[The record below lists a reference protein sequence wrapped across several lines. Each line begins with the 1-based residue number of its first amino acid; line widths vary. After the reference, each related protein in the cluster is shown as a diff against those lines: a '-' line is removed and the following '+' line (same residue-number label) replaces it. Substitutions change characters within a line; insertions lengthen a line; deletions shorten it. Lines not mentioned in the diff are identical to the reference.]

1 MDDLLKLIV
10 GLAVFGVII
19 MIIAIA
25 VGVVLLVVGIK
36 LLTNR
41 KKRMQELQRAG
52 TPYVTAGTVAD
63 VRYSQRSTGKGLM
76 LNYYEAALHFT
87 GADGYTHRAFLGIMT
102 PQVMNL
108 QVGMPVQLAVF
119 LNPLIA
125 PSALATD
132 PARGADGMLPP
143 AVEARTWLDRPIDE
157 TGTVMLY
164 DDYTA
169 AVEQA
174 EKKNKSNLI
183 VGWALIGIVALRVI
197 GYAISMF
204 ASVFQN
210 LTSVNH

>member
-1 MDDLLKLIV
+1 MEDLLKIFV
-10 GLAVFGVII
+10 GIAVFGVII

-25 VGVVLLVVGIK
+25 VGVVLMVVGIK

-41 KKRMQELQRAG
+41 KKRMQEMQRAG

-63 VRYSQRSTGKGLM
+63 VRYSQRQNSKGLM

-87 GADGYTHRAFLGIMT
+87 GADHMLHRAFIGFLT

-108 QVGMPVQLAVF
+108 QVGMAVQLAVF
-119 LNPLIA
+119 LNPLTT

-169 AVEQA
+169 AIEQA

-183 VGWALIGIVALRVI
+183 AGWALIGIVALRVI

-204 ASVFQN
+204 ANALQN
-210 LTSVNH
+210 FSSINH